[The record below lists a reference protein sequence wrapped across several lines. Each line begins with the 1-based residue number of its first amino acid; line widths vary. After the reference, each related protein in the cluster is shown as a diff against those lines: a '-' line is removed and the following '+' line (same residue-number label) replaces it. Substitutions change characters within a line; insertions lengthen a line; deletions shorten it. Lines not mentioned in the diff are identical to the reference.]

1 MSKSKIILTDMTMRD
16 GMHPMQHSFTPAQ
29 MQQIASG
36 LEAAGVPIIEA
47 SHGDGLGGSSINYGF
62 AAAGDREYLEAV
74 SGVLKSSKLCVLL
87 LPGIGTQEDLEMA
100 VECGAKVARVATHVT
115 EADIAE
121 QHIGLAKK
129 LGLFTVGFLMMS
141 HMGSP
146 EKLVEQGK
154 LMESYGA
161 DVVYV
166 VDSAGALIPNTVK
179 ARVAGLRQSLSCSI
193 GYHAH
198 NNLGLAIGNSLA
210 AIEEGATYIDG
221 TLCGLGAGAGNA
233 QTEILVAVLDKLG
246 YETGVD
252 LFKAMD
258 VAEDVVRPLMHRPII
273 VDRSALTI
281 GYAGVYSSFLL
292 FAERAAKKY
301 GVDAREILMELGGMG
316 AVGGQEDLIIDV
328 ALELAERKKKH
339 TAAEIAQLA
348 GIAG

>member
-1 MSKSKIILTDMTMRD
+1 MSKPKITLTDMTMRD
-16 GMHPMQHSFTPAQ
+16 GMHPMQHSFTPPQ
-29 MQQIASG
+29 MATIAAG
-36 LEAAGVPIIEA
+36 LEAAGVPIIEV
-47 SHGDGLGGSSINYGF
+47 SHGDGLGGGSINYGF
-62 AAAGDREYLEAV
+62 AAASDREYLEAV
-74 SGVLKSSKLCVLL
+74 SAVLKNSKLCVLL
-87 LPGIGTQEDLEMA
+87 LPGIGIQEDLEMA
-100 VECGAKVARVATHVT
+100 VHYGAKVARVATHVT
-115 EADIAE
+115 EADISE

-129 LGLFTVGFLMMS
+129 LGMFTVGFLMMS

-146 EKLVEQGK
+146 EKVAEQGK

-166 VDSAGALIPNTVK
+166 VDSGGALLPDTVK
-179 ARVAGLRQSLSCSI
+179 ARVSALRQAINCNI

-210 AIEEGATYIDG
+210 AIEEGATFIDG

-233 QTEILVAVLDKLG
+233 QTEILVAVLNKLG

-252 LFKAMD
+252 LFKVMD
-258 VAEDVVRPLMHRPII
+258 VAEDVVRPLMHRPQI

-301 GVDAREILMELGGMG
+301 GVEARDILMELGGMG

-328 ALELAERKKKH
+328 ALQLADRKKQ
-339 TAAEIAQLA
+339 ADIEEIAHLA
-348 GIAG
+348 GITG